1 MVSPHNFGPAADGER
16 LVFGSGRP
24 GFPEQLVPEDE
35 IRAWLDAMAE
45 HEIRRVVC
53 LLDQTQL
60 AYYGSLGEGLIARYR
75 ECFGVDRVL
84 HEEVRDR
91 GLVTPGGLVEIL
103 AFLDAA
109 VAADERVVVHC
120 SGGSGRTGQVLAG
133 WLVHSRGLDPEDALQ
148 AVRETGASRN
158 PFEVV
163 QQRNATKQELVD
175 LLRGDG

>member
-1 MVSPHNFGPAADGER
+1 MCDHNFGPAAEGER
-16 LVFGSGRP
+16 FVFGSSRP
-24 GFPEQLVPEDE
+24 GYSGGLVSAAEVE
-35 IRAWLDAMAE
+35 AWLDAMAE
-45 HEIRRVVC
+45 REIRRVVC

-60 AYYGSLGEGLIARYR
+60 AYYGSLVEGLIARYR
-75 ECFGVDRVL
+75 EFFGTERVL

-148 AVRETGASRN
+148 AVRKTGASRN